1 MTKSR
6 PMINSNLSEWYKYL
20 VENVKKT
27 IRNEVSNFSLDVQS
41 ILCLNDGKLKVS
53 WEWVE
58 QKGWEYQE
66 PDRDPTN
73 I

>member
-27 IRNEVSNFSLDVQS
+27 IRNEVSKFSLDVQS
-41 ILCLNDGKLKVS
+41 ILCLNDSKLKVS

>member
-27 IRNEVSNFSLDVQS
+27 IRNEVSKFSLDVQS

-53 WEWVE
+53 
-58 QKGWEYQE
+58 
-66 PDRDPTN
+66 
-73 I
+73 

>member
-20 VENVKKT
+20 VENVKKP
-27 IRNEVSNFSLDVQS
+27 IRNKVSKFSLDVQS

-53 WEWVE
+53 WERVE